1 MIHRKLQRFCSTGY
15 WLAVLFLLQLLPG
28 CSKDPVSSGGET
40 IDRTRTGY
48 VLEDNFNFSICNRL
62 LVYTGQTKWLKGN
75 TASTFLAPD
84 NSAFGILGIRA
95 SDLPSAKYNSSWCVT
110 TANYCTLPGVHSF
123 RKLPLADN
131 QAILTGNGHYLYVSR
146 YRLVTD
152 TITRV
157 NGVLLSDIDIKTSNG
172 LLQVLTQVIQPE
184 DVSNMQQFIL
194 GDTTLTLIALAMQHS
209 GLLPLL
215 QTGEYTLL
223 APVNEVMRQKG
234 AIKPGF
240 NLTTPDSILATNPTE
255 LATLLKYH
263 LLKGRCFL
271 DRIHRMADTSANHTL
286 TMLNEDHVVIGGDA
300 QTYNTTTFSGNR
312 NSTPV
317 KIYQMGY
324 ERYNFANCPAG
335 NGVVHHIDN
344 ILLP

>member
-1 MIHRKLQRFCSTGY
+1 MIHRKLQRFCSIGY
-15 WLAVLFLLQLLPG
+15 WLAALFLLQLLPG
-28 CSKDPVSSGGET
+28 CSKDPVSSGGEV

-48 VLEDNFNFSICNRL
+48 VLEDNFNFSVCNGL
-62 LVYTGQTKWLKGN
+62 LVYTGQTKLLKGSA
-75 TASTFLAPD
+75 ASTFLASD
-84 NSAFGILGIRA
+84 NDAFSTLGLRIRDIPSSQYDNNWCITMA
-95 SDLPSAKYNSSWCVT
+95 SYSTV
-110 TANYCTLPGVHSF
+110 PGVQSF
-123 RKLPLADN
+123 RKLPLGDN
-131 QAILTGNGHYLYVSR
+131 QPVLTGNGHYLYVSR
-146 YRLVTD
+146 YLPGTD

-157 NGVLLSDIDIKTSNG
+157 NGVLLSDTDIKTGNG

-184 DVSNMQQFIL
+184 NVSNLQQFIL
-194 GDTTLTLIALAMQHS
+194 GDTTLTLFTLAIQHS

-234 AIKPGF
+234 AIKPGL

-271 DRIHRMADTSANHTL
+271 DRIHRMADTAANHALTTL
-286 TMLNEDHVVIGGDA
+286 SGERLVIGGDA
-300 QTYNTTTFSGNR
+300 QTYNSTTFSGNK
-312 NSTPV
+312 NNTSA
-317 KIYQMGY
+317 KIYRWGY
-324 ERYNFANCPAG
+324 ERYNFANFPAG